1 MRCTFCEM
9 EDQEVINHWVKN
21 IRKDFPE
28 KLMSELQF
36 ERRVE
41 ICKADKSLTL
51 QLASGLALQA
61 KEIAYALA

>member
-1 MRCTFCEM
+1 MIVIQCSNLKITLCMRCTLCEM
-9 EDQEVINHWVKN
+9 EDQEVINYWVKN

-41 ICKADKSLTL
+41 ICKAEK
-51 QLASGLALQA
+51 
-61 KEIAYALA
+61 

>member
-1 MRCTFCEM
+1 MRCTLCEM
-9 EDQEVINHWVKN
+9 EDQEVINYWVKN

-41 ICKADKSLTL
+41 ICKADK
-51 QLASGLALQA
+51 
-61 KEIAYALA
+61 